1 MTHMHHTVDFSG
13 IPVEVN
19 EIVQFL
25 KQNFQVKEI
34 CQKVLYQRIIE
45 TAAYEKGLTVTKAEV
60 QAEENHL
67 YREMH
72 LSKKS
77 DIYIW
82 LANQIIDLEDWETG
96 IRNRLL
102 AKKLA
107 NHLFALGV
115 EMFFNLNA
123 SDFDQALIY
132 KIVVP
137 SVEIAKE
144 VLYQIEAKQVSF
156 YEAAHLYD
164 IDERR
169 RHQFGYEGKIYRWN
183 IESTIATV
191 LFSGTPGQVF
201 GPLAVKEGY
210 SLLMVEEF
218 IPAELNAQSYQDVLN
233 HIFQQW
239 LAMELNYLLHS
250 DKK

>member
-1 MTHMHHTVDFSG
+1 MTLIHNPLDFSG
-13 IPVEVN
+13 IPIEAN
-19 EIVQFL
+19 EIVSFL
-25 KQNFQVKEI
+25 KQNFQIKEI
-34 CQKVLYQRIIE
+34 CQKILYQRIIE
-45 TAAYEKGLTVTKAEV
+45 TTAHEKGLIVTKAEI
-60 QAEENHL
+60 QAEEARL
-67 YREMH
+67 YREIR
-72 LSKKS
+72 LEKNS
-77 DIYIW
+77 DICIW

-102 AKKLA
+102 AQKLA

-132 KIVVP
+132 KLVVP
-137 SVEIAKE
+137 SAGLAKE
-144 VLYQIEAKQVSF
+144 VLYQIEANQISF

-183 IESTIATV
+183 LESTIATAI
-191 LFSGTPGQVF
+191 FSGRAGQVF
-201 GPLAVKEGY
+201 GPHLAKEGHT
-210 SLLMVEEF
+210 LVMVEEF

-233 HIFQQW
+233 QIFQQW

>member
-1 MTHMHHTVDFSG
+1 MTYMHYTVDFSG
-13 IPVEVN
+13 ISVEAN
-19 EIVQFL
+19 EIIQFI
-25 KQNFQVKEI
+25 KQNFQIKEI
-34 CQKVLYQRIIE
+34 CQKILYQKIIE
-45 TAAYEKGLTVTKAEV
+45 KTAHEKGLTVTKAEI
-60 QAEENHL
+60 QAEENRL
-67 YREMH
+67 CREMR
-72 LSKKS
+72 LSNQS
-77 DIYIW
+77 DICVW
-82 LANQIIDLEDWETG
+82 LVNQIMDLEDWESG

-107 NHLFALGV
+107 NYLFALGV

-123 SDFDQALIY
+123 SDFDQVLIY

-144 VLYQIEAKQVSF
+144 ILARIDANQVSF

-164 IDERR
+164 IDEKR

-183 IESTIATV
+183 IESTIATAI
-191 LFSGTPGQVF
+191 FNGTPGQIF
-201 GPLAVKEGY
+201 GPLAVKEGH
-210 SLLMVEEF
+210 SLWMVEEI

-239 LAMELNYLLHS
+239 LAMELNYLLHT
-250 DKK
+250 DNQ